1 MAKPT
6 KEQVALQKEAN
17 ELQKQGI
24 ITAKELTAIL
34 KEINGIRS
42 GEKATLASIIASQK
56 KLNKTLSEETKVR
69 SKNKKLQEEVKA
81 NEYKLIDLTSTLQG
95 GLKGNLKE
103 FMGIGKKTA
112 DIAATLKVQ
121 YKQQL
126 KSRQITKS
134 MYNELVST
142 ADEAADIAKNME
154 IIAKSP
160 VAEGF
165 EDLQSYA
172 SDAASSIESVFSSIP
187 GGGMLFNYLGGA
199 ALNDQLTAAVTKGA
213 ADMAKAMGP
222 ARDAMGRFAKK
233 GSADIVQGGK
243 DMIGALSDGMKGFLG
258 TLKNIPNIGM
268 LLGIGAAI
276 ALAGAL
282 FAVFKDISGAAKEL
296 AKETGITYTEAKRLN
311 AEARKAQSSFDNQL
325 ATMEDIT
332 AVQSELV
339 KGFGSAA
346 LVSTEV
352 AANVADTAKAFGVSA
367 ETAGQVTKELT
378 MMGMSQQ
385 EAADLQLE
393 TNAMALKAGVNVAA
407 VQEDIA
413 KNAQTAAAYFGGS
426 GKALA
431 KAAVEAAK
439 MGVSLDQMV
448 KTADGLLDIESS
460 LEKQFRAQALTGK
473 NLNFEKA
480 RQLALDG
487 KIEDAQREMLRQAG
501 TIDEFNAM
509 APHQRKALAD
519 AMGMEVGELQKSLTL
534 QKMRGKLSED
544 ELAAAAGL
552 NLSAEELANMDADQI
567 KAELAKK
574 NAADK
579 TAAAFQKIKND
590 LVQALAPAA
599 EAFAGIFSALSPV
612 ITVIGKALK
621 IAFYPITLAGQALQF
636 VLDLANRFKVVT
648 AIIGGLLLSN
658 YIQQKG
664 ITAEKVK
671 SFVQDKLALVKQGA
685 LKVLGLFRLGTET
698 SITGQKKAG
707 LVQSG
712 LQFIKDT
719 AINALKTARLG
730 LELAYN
736 TAVGVGNKL
745 MSGGIGG
752 ILKQAGAFLM
762 KAVSGIFATLSQIPF
777 GAGLL
782 LAGGAIAGM
791 FALFNKAKSEK
802 AGDVGIAPKGGPIVA
817 SPKEGRIFQGTNN
830 DGVEMSPTAGTPGG
844 GNGGG
849 QTAQISSTQ
858 MNQILEA
865 LNQIVQGVN
874 NPPPVVIGEGQVNQI
889 GSKVSAAKSFIGM

>member
-126 KSRQITKS
+126 KSRQITKT

-282 FAVFKDISGAAKEL
+282 FAVFKSISGQAKEL

-311 AEARKAQSSFDNQL
+311 AEARAVQTSFGNQL

-332 AVQSELV
+332 AVQAELV
-339 KGFGSAA
+339 KGMGSAA

-385 EAADLQLE
+385 EAADIQLE

-413 KNAQTAAAYFGGS
+413 KNAQSAAAYFGGS

-487 KIEDAQREMLRQAG
+487 KIEDAQAEMLRQAG

-509 APHQRKALAD
+509 APYQRKALAE
-519 AMGMEVGELQKSLTL
+519 AMGMEVSELQKSLAL
-534 QKMRGKLSED
+534 QKHRSSLTDD
-544 ELAAAAGL
+544 ELAAANGL

-579 TAAAFQKIKND
+579 TAAAFEKIKNQ
-590 LVQALAPAA
+590 LVSALAPAA
-599 EAFAGIFSALSPV
+599 EAFADIFAALSPV
-612 ITVIGKALK
+612 ITIIGGALK
-621 IAFYPITLAGQALQF
+621 VAFYPITLAGQALQF
-636 VLDLANRFKVVT
+636 LLDKAQKYKGIVML
-648 AIIGGLLLSN
+648 IGGLLASN
-658 YIQQKG
+658 YIQSKG

-671 SFVQDKLALVKQGA
+671 QFAQTKANFVKEKAIGV
-685 LKVLGLFRLGTET
+685 LKKIGLGTEGG
-698 SITGQKKAG
+698 ITLAKTKG
-707 LVQSG
+707 LAVSG
-712 LQFIKDT
+712 LQFLKDT
-719 AINALKTARLG
+719 AINALKTAKLG

-745 MSGGIGG
+745 LSGGIGG

-791 FALFNKAKSEK
+791 FALFNKAKAES

-817 SPKEGRIFQGTNN
+817 SPKEGRIFQGTTN

-865 LNQIVQGVN
+865 LNQIVQGVQ